1 LEETLEPVQVLRRQ
15 RQAIH
20 RLHHLILHLRYEVQN
35 KQLQMDKQRLL
46 REILQ
51 RMDVR
56 RIDLNLQSLLQSLHN
71 RVSNN

>member
-1 LEETLEPVQVLRRQ
+1 
-15 RQAIH
+15 
-20 RLHHLILHLRYEVQN
+20 
-35 KQLQMDKQRLL
+35 MDKQRLL